1 MMESGNGLILLMK
14 VIPNHS
20 YTQITNKPLDL
31 AGPSNGGRVVSE
43 VDIEKIKMLREQIK
57 MDLAVLSEDY
67 EYLQE
72 GVEDVS
78 EHLTETESRLEG
90 QR

>member
-1 MMESGNGLILLMK
+1 MK
-14 VIPNHS
+14 AIPSNS
-20 YTQITNKPLDL
+20 CTRITNKPLDL
-31 AGPSNGGRVVSE
+31 AGPSDGGRVVSE

-57 MDLAVLSEDY
+57 MDLALLSEEY

-72 GVEDVS
+72 GVEDVN

-90 QR
+90 RR

>member
-14 VIPNHS
+14 TIPSNS
-20 YTQITNKPLDL
+20 CTQITNKPLDL
-31 AGPSNGGRVVSE
+31 AGPSDGGRVVSE
-43 VDIEKIKMLREQIK
+43 VDIEKIKMLKEQIK

-72 GVEDVS
+72 AVEDVN

-90 QR
+90 RI